1 MCMYVCLCIGAYI
14 HFVEDIYM
22 YTISDVSSLLRG
34 KEYLWKSNEILFE
47 SIRAVQLYDNL
58 YHLLTWSQQKL
69 VKNTTFLG

>member
-14 HFVEDIYM
+14 HFVKDIHM
-22 YTISDVSSLLRG
+22 YTISDVSSLLQG
-34 KEYLWKSNEILFE
+34 EEFIWKSNEIFFE
-47 SIRAVQLYDNL
+47 FIRAVQLYDNL